1 MCHTALRYFPKIRL
15 KVAKIIP
22 KDLLNGG
29 IASEDIVRVA
39 FPLLDPDV
47 VLLTAFTKGSG
58 LDILLLAS
66 RDASS
71 NESAR

>member
-47 VLLTAFTKGSG
+47 VLTAFTKGSG